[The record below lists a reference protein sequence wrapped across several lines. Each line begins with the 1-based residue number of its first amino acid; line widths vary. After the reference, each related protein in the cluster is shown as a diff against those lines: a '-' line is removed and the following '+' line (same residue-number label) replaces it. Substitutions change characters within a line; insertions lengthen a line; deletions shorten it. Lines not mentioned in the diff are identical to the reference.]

1 MGRNK
6 GTNSYSNNYEPHVAG
21 VLDARTHITGGADN
35 LTKSETWIS
44 DDGNIWIREGIRV
57 SVTQDTDSTKNG
69 IYLLLDDDYT
79 QANNWLFI
87 GNNSGGGG
95 GSADS
100 KVYVTTF
107 NFRNVIDGNRSVTLE
122 EQDELNNIVNKY
134 ASQYVVLYRLYSDLD
149 TIVSWGVVRATTNY
163 EGISYFYVEDDHSR
177 YRMTYEQD
185 SYTFLVKKLDDI
197 YKTSLTFKDINNN
210 DEYTTEQKQ
219 EVSNIINEANR
230 GKIILYH
237 QMYVGSYGVL
247 SGELKVAYTGNE
259 EITFSIAQPNG
270 DTKYYSPNGSTS
282 GTYWKVWTVEG
293 KPTVVT
299 LNTTGMLKR
308 GRTSTLTLNSSD
320 VNKLVQ
326 LVNNKSNYANCI
338 ITYCGVEDTSSPNW
352 QERVILNHTGSI
364 YPPMDDEETN
374 YNFWLSFISGNE
386 ARVFYFDISL
396 TIPVDGS
403 SPTAVANII
412 KEKKFGSDTT
422 IKQLTTDSLF
432 KYGRGEVISISSE
445 DKEILASLFSGGYS
459 KIALFYNYN
468 GNIGGGNSYSAA
480 VNVSGLLEGSFT
492 RAGSKDL
499 TLTVAAEGMVYKEIL
514 TYNTSLSTWITK
526 QDPVICTEEIE
537 ADVTNGGYWYDRK
550 TGFVQQWGRI
560 SISTSGT
567 QITFRKTMQFGLSF
581 TATPLI
587 TNNSAIIE
595 VVTLSGSTA
604 VVKADVDCQIYW
616 HVIGYAPE

>member
-6 GTNSYSNNYEPHVAG
+6 GTKSYSNNYEPHVAG

-44 DDGNIWIREGIRV
+44 DDGNIWISEGIRV

-107 NFRNVIDGNRSVTLE
+107 NFRNVIDGNRSVTPE
-122 EQDELNNIVNKY
+122 EQDELDNILNKY
-134 ASQYVVLYRLYSDLD
+134 ASQYVVLYNLYSDLD
-149 TIVSWGVVRATTNY
+149 SIVSWGVVRATTNY
-163 EGISYFYVEDDHSR
+163 EGTSYFYVEDDYSR
-177 YRMTYEQD
+177 YRMTYEQN
-185 SYTFLVKKLDDI
+185 SYTFIVKKLDDI

-219 EVSNIINEANR
+219 EVSNIINEANS

-237 QMYVGSYGVL
+237 QMYAGSYGVL

-270 DTKYYSPNGSTS
+270 DTKYYSPNGSNS

-293 KPTVVT
+293 KPTIVT

-338 ITYCGVEDTSSPNW
+338 ITYCGVGDASSPNW

-364 YPPMDDEETN
+364 YPPMGDEETN

-403 SPTAVANII
+403 SPTAVASTI

-422 IKQLTTDSLF
+422 IKQLTTDGLF
-432 KYGRGEVISISSE
+432 KYGRREVISISPE
-445 DKEILASLFSGGYS
+445 DREILVSLFNGGY
-459 KIALFYNYN
+459 KKTALFYTYD
-468 GNIGGGNSYSAA
+468 GNIEGGNSYSAA
-480 VNVSGLLEGSFT
+480 VNVSGLLSGSFT
-492 RAGSKDL
+492 AGGSRDL

-514 TYNTSLSTWITK
+514 TYNSSLGTWTTK
-526 QDPVICTEEIE
+526 QDHVICTEEIE
-537 ADVTNGGYWYDRK
+537 ANVKNNGYWWDKK
-550 TGFVQQWGRI
+550 TGFVQQWGI
-560 SISTSGT
+560 VSAKAAGTTITLAKPMKSTLSATASPGINSNNAIVQIFSTSGT
-567 QITFRKTMQFGLSF
+567 SL
-581 TATPLI
+581 
-587 TNNSAIIE
+587 
-595 VVTLSGSTA
+595 
-604 VVKADVDCQIYW
+604 VVKPDIDCTVHW
-616 HVIGYAPE
+616 HVIGYATE

>member
-35 LTKSETWIS
+35 LTKSETWVS

-87 GNNSGGGG
+87 GSNSGGG
-95 GSADS
+95 STDS
-100 KVYVTTF
+100 KVYETTF
-107 NFRNVIDGNRSVTLE
+107 NFRNAIDGNRTITPE
-122 EQDELNNIVNKY
+122 EQDELNNILNKY
-134 ASQYVVLYRLYSDLD
+134 ANQYVVLYKLYSDLD
-149 TIVSWGVVRATTNY
+149 SIVFWGVVRALTNY
-163 EGISYFYVEDDHSR
+163 EGISYFYVEDGYSR
-177 YRMTYEQD
+177 YRITYEQD
-185 SYTFLVKKLDDI
+185 SYTLFVKKLDDI

-210 DEYTTEQKQ
+210 DEYTTEQKK
-219 EVSNIINEANR
+219 EVSNIISEANK
-230 GKIILYH
+230 GKIILYR
-237 QMYVGSYGVL
+237 QYYFGSYGVM
-247 SGELKVAYTGNE
+247 SGELKVAYNGNE
-259 EITFSIAQPNG
+259 EITFSIIQTNG
-270 DTKYYSPNGSTS
+270 DTKYYSPSGVNS

-308 GRTSTLTLNSSD
+308 GRTSTLTLGSSD

-326 LVNNKSNYANCI
+326 LVSNKSNYANCI

-403 SPTAVANII
+403 SPTAVASTI

-422 IKQLTTDSLF
+422 IKQLTTDGLF
-432 KYGRGEVISISSE
+432 KYGRGEVISISPE
-445 DKEILASLFSGGYS
+445 DREILVSLFNGGY
-459 KIALFYNYN
+459 KKTALFYTYD

-480 VNVSGLLEGSFT
+480 VNVSGLLSGSFT
-492 RAGSKDL
+492 AGGSRDL

-514 TYNTSLSTWITK
+514 TYNSSLGTWTTK

-537 ADVTNGGYWYDRK
+537 ADVKNNGYWWDKK
-550 TGFVQQWGRI
+550 TGFVQQWGRVNAKAEGTTI
-560 SISTSGT
+560 TLTKPMQFTLSATASPGTNSNNAIVQIFSTSGT
-567 QITFRKTMQFGLSF
+567 SL
-581 TATPLI
+581 
-587 TNNSAIIE
+587 
-595 VVTLSGSTA
+595 
-604 VVKADVDCQIYW
+604 VVKPDIDCTVYW
-616 HVIGYAPE
+616 HVIGYATE